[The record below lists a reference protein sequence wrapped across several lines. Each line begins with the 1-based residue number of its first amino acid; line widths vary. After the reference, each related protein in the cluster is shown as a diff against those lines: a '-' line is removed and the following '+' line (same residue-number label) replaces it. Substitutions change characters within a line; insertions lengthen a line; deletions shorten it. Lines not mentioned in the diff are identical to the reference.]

1 MVTYVY
7 GFHPVVEILTFQ
19 PLKIETLILAK
30 EIKTGKKQKLL
41 TLAQKKAVSV
51 KIRPR
56 IYLDKLLEKTAQKPV
71 HQGIIA
77 VLKEFPYSKLETV
90 INSHLL
96 LALDH
101 IQDPQNLGSIIR
113 SACAFGVDGIILPKD
128 RSASITS
135 SVIKASAGTVIHM
148 PVVRI
153 ANLAQTLNKLK
164 TKGFWIVGTVVKD
177 GTPLWDFNPPSPLVV
192 VIGQEQKGLSRLIRE
207 KCDFLITIPMQ
218 NNIASLNAAVAT
230 AVCLYEIFAKI
241 KGHE

>member
-7 GFHPVVEILTFQ
+7 GFHPVIELLTSQ

-30 EIKTGKKQKLL
+30 EIKGSKKQKLL
-41 TLAQKKAVSV
+41 ILAQEKDVPV
-51 KIRPR
+51 KIYPR
-56 IYLDKLLEKTAQKPV
+56 IYLDNLLEKTTSKPV

-77 VLKEFPYSKLETV
+77 VLKEFSYSKLETV

-101 IQDPQNLGSIIR
+101 IQDPQNLGNIIR

-128 RSASITS
+128 RSASITP
-135 SVIKASAGTVIHM
+135 SVIKASAGAVIHM

-153 ANLAQTLNKLK
+153 TNMAQTLNKLK

-177 GTPLWDFNPPSPLVV
+177 GIPLWDFKPPFPLVV
-192 VIGQEQKGLSRLIRE
+192 VVGHEQKGLSRLIRE

-218 NNIASLNAAVAT
+218 STIASLNVAIAT
-230 AVCLYEIFAKI
+230 AVCLYEIFAKF